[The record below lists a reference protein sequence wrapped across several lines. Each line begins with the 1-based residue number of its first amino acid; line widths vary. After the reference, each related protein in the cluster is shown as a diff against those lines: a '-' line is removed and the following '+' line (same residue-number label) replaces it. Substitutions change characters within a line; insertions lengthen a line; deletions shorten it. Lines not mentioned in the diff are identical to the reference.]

1 VEGKLY
7 PKGELKMLLKTIY
20 CKVEEEKKA
29 LFSKAQEKWQAIQ
42 HLDGF
47 HGQFGGW
54 NEDEACVF
62 TLWEDRRAYQSFM
75 NSAHDIIYL
84 NSNQE
89 DTFLSCEIELFQPL
103 YDITDTHLN
112 DVITAGSF
120 VRVAICDVKQQRK
133 KQFLHKQE
141 TIWNKGMENAKGM
154 LGGVVGKSLKN
165 ENCYIVLTYWK
176 DEMAHQNYVEEI
188 FQELYKLANIH
199 EDLKDIRGKQAVC
212 KEEWLVY

>member
-1 VEGKLY
+1 
-7 PKGELKMLLKTIY
+7 MLLKTIY
-20 CKVEEEKKA
+20 CKVEEEKKE
-29 LFSKAQEKWQAIQ
+29 LFSIAQEKWRDIK

-62 TLWEDRRAYQSFM
+62 TLWEDRSAYQSFM
-75 NSAHDIIYL
+75 NGAHDTIYV

-89 DTFLSCEIELFQPL
+89 GTFLSCEIELFQTL
-103 YDITDTHLN
+103 YDITDMPLN
-112 DVITAGSF
+112 GVVTKGSF
-120 VRVAICDVKQQRK
+120 VRVAICDVKK
-133 KQFLHKQE
+133 EKEKHFLHKQE
-141 TIWNKGMENAKGM
+141 TIWNKGMENAKEM
-154 LGGVVGKSLKN
+154 LGGVVGKSLKT
-165 ENCYIVLTYWK
+165 ENRYIVLTYWK

-188 FQELYKLANIH
+188 FPELYKVANMH

>member
-1 VEGKLY
+1 MEGKLY

-20 CKVEEEKKA
+20 CKVEEEKKE

-54 NEDEACVF
+54 YEDEACVF
-62 TLWEDRRAYQSFM
+62 TLWEDRSAYQSFM
-75 NSAHDIIYL
+75 NGAHDTIYL

-89 DTFLSCEIELFQPL
+89 DTFLSCEIELFQTL
-103 YDITDTHLN
+103 YDITDMPLK
-112 DVITAGSF
+112 DVVTDGSF
-120 VRVAICDVKQQRK
+120 VRVAICDVKQQRE

-141 TIWNKGMENAKGM
+141 AILNKGMENAKGM
-154 LGGVVGKSLKN
+154 LGGVVGKSLKT
-165 ENCYIVLTYWK
+165 ENRYIVLTYWK

-188 FQELYKLANIH
+188 FPELYKLANMH